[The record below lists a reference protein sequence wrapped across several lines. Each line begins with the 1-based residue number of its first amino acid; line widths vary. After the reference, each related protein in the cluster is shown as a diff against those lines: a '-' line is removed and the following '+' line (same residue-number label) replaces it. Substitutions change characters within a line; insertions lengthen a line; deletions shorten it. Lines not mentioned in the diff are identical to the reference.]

1 MNGADL
7 DHRFARSRVPLVVPA
22 VPPVA
27 TQPGE
32 GPLHHIPL
40 GLLHEPHFPRRTADD
55 FDHVPRLRL
64 NQPVVEVMVVVL
76 PVPPDS
82 LQATPVLGRHSPQ
95 HLGGERAVVGG
106 GHRDYNDQQQ
116 PQLIHEDMPL
126 PPGDQLA
133 PSYPRLSAISLA
145 LTVWL
150 SMLAT

>member
-7 DHRFARSRVPLVVPA
+7 DHRLARSRVPLVVPA

-76 PVPPDS
+76 PVPQIVFRRLRCSAVIRPSISGANVPSSAEATETTTTSSNPS
-82 LQATPVLGRHSPQ
+82 LSTR
-95 HLGGERAVVGG
+95 
-106 GHRDYNDQQQ
+106 
-116 PQLIHEDMPL
+116 IC
-126 PPGDQLA
+126 
-133 PSYPRLSAISLA
+133 
-145 LTVWL
+145 
-150 SMLAT
+150 